1 MLICLCISSLFV
13 YDVFVYLEIREENFA
28 RKSYPFVVLKPF
40 LCAICSCC
48 WRADLLYFIWLD
60 EMYFCIC
67 ALRFSLA
74 KKNCTWMQ
82 QQQPGQVLQLLHKV
96 LVTRQLPLPLEPTL
110 NPDLNLMLKLMLMLM
125 PANVLLSVRVRVR
138 QPSQQLS

>member
-1 MLICLCISSLFV
+1 
-13 YDVFVYLEIREENFA
+13 
-28 RKSYPFVVLKPF
+28 
-40 LCAICSCC
+40 
-48 WRADLLYFIWLD
+48 
-60 EMYFCIC
+60 
-67 ALRFSLA
+67 
-74 KKNCTWMQ
+74 MQ